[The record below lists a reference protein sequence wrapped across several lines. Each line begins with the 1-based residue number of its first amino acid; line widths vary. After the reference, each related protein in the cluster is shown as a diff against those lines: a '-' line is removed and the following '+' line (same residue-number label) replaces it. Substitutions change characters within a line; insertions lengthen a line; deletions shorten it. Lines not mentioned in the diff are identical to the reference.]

1 MRGGK
6 LLRGAEQAV
15 QLASSG
21 TPAVAVA
28 SSGVL
33 MLELSTWAEAI
44 FFISSLL
51 IFTPVGKLCARDRA
65 VGDLGMRGNSQVAKC
80 RRLSLGVGQTRKH
93 TEHLT
98 LASISHARAQTHTHT
113 LYTDTGT
120 H

>member
-65 VGDLGMRGNSQVAKC
+65 VRDLDMRGNCQA
-80 RRLSLGVGQTRKH
+80 GQARKWGKEESTRS
-93 TEHLT
+93 T
-98 LASISHARAQTHTHT
+98 
-113 LYTDTGT
+113 
-120 H
+120 